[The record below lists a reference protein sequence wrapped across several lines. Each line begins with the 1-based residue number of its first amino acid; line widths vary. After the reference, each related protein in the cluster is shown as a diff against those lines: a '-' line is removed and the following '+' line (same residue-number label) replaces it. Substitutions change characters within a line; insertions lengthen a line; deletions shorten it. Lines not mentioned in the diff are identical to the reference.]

1 MEGLLATTDPTLL
14 GAAGGALLL
23 VVLLLFLRR
32 RRKRVVTAETEAEP
46 GEGPAVEEPDGRHDE
61 PAPELIEAWVQF
73 LRDHVTRA
81 VNGLNNRLSAI
92 GGEAR
97 QAGGSNLT
105 KEQQES
111 LGKIEQEIRWATNI
125 TGSLLNRVTSDAP
138 EIAPPAWNLLSDAP
152 KRQGSILI
160 VEDDDSNRTVMTRLF
175 RKLGH
180 TVIPVTNGY
189 EAYEALQQHKPDCII
204 SDLRMPTLG
213 GKTLY
218 EQVENKLPSLA
229 SRFVF
234 VTGDYTRPE
243 SYEFLLKAGRPV
255 VGKPYELD
263 QLLAAVATVLAQAG
277 VITDRSGDGKAAG
290 SG

>member
-1 MEGLLATTDPTLL
+1 
-14 GAAGGALLL
+14 

-105 KEQQES
+105 
-111 LGKIEQEIRWATNI
+111 
-125 TGSLLNRVTSDAP
+125 SLLNRVTSDAP

-277 VITDRSGDGKAAG
+277 VITGKAAG

>member
-1 MEGLLATTDPTLL
+1 VEGFLATIDPTLL
-14 GAAGGALLL
+14 AAAAGAVL
-23 VVLLLFLRR
+23 VLGVLLLLRR
-32 RRKRVVTAETEAEP
+32 RRGAAASQTSEP
-46 GEGPAVEEPDGRHDE
+46 AAPADGVPAAPHEG

-81 VNGLNNRLSAI
+81 ANGLNNRLSAI
-92 GGEAR
+92 GGMAR
-97 QAGGSNLT
+97 QAAGSNLT
-105 KEQQES
+105 KEQRES
-111 LGKIEQEIRWATNI
+111 LEKIQQEIHWATNI

-138 EIAPPAWNLLSDAP
+138 EIAPPTWNVLSDAP
-152 KRQGSILI
+152 KRQGHILI
-160 VEDDDSNRTVMTRLF
+160 VEDDDSNRMVMTRLF

-180 TVIPVTNGY
+180 TVVPVASGY
-189 EAYEALQQHKPDCII
+189 EAYDALQERKPDCII

-218 EQVENKLPSLA
+218 EQVESKLPSLA

-243 SYEFLLKAGRPV
+243 SYEFLLKSGRPV

-277 VITDRSGDGKAAG
+277 VIADRSGDGSDGGPA
-290 SG
+290 